1 MATKVLDFAQYR
13 AQQKRQDT
21 AFRFKGT
28 ELAGPEAAA
37 RITVHPEGTEQ
48 KEQLHRLIDI
58 DVLYPV
64 PEGAKPQVVEAL
76 TVLASAISLLEDARQ
91 AIAQGKPIPAD
102 DSMQHFQMLLP
113 QLFKYRGLGD
123 GYGLIINSIHFAIAN
138 QEGRPIS
145 SDQMTTIWRVL
156 KELRVR
162 PFLTFD
168 KALDYVADLENSNL
182 QVDPRPVSELLR
194 DDE

>member
-13 AQQKRQDT
+13 AQNPPRQDT

-28 ELAGPEAAA
+28 ELAGSQAAA
-37 RITVHPEGTEQ
+37 RVTVNPEER
-48 KEQLHRLIDI
+48 EQLHSLIDI
-58 DVLYPV
+58 DVLYPT
-64 PEGAKPQVVEAL
+64 PDGARSQVVAAL
-76 TVLASAISLLEDARQ
+76 TSLASAIGLLEDARQ
-91 AIAQGKPIPAD
+91 ALAQDNPITAD

-113 QLFKYRGLGD
+113 QLFRYRGLGD
-123 GYGLIINSIHFAIAN
+123 GYALLINSIHFAIAN

-145 SDQMTTIWRVL
+145 SEQITTIWRVL

-168 KALDYVADLENSNL
+168 KALDHVADLESSNL
-182 QVDPRPVSELLR
+182 QVDPRPVSEILK